1 MSYLSPIS
9 THWTHA
15 AHHSTNVSVRPSSPD
30 HPRGVRPNNGTST
43 HEQQLRNDAI
53 ERSNRFNIRSSH
65 LPYRGVYAQRHRLI
79 RAMNGQPPVG
89 STIDADE
96 VSDEEIA
103 SDNRVSVVEV
113 LART

>member
-1 MSYLSPIS
+1 
-9 THWTHA
+9 
-15 AHHSTNVSVRPSSPD
+15 
-30 HPRGVRPNNGTST
+30 
-43 HEQQLRNDAI
+43 
-53 ERSNRFNIRSSH
+53 
-65 LPYRGVYAQRHRLI
+65 
-79 RAMNGQPPVG
+79 MNGQPPVG